1 MPCLSALSVQIVEY
15 FLRSVSSD
23 LSLLNLIS
31 ANLLSSS
38 DPSKNHNNSETTPF
52 HARDFVVTAGKPSFK
67 SNSNWCPKEDIVPVF
82 VLSSLSSPY
91 VVSTTIGEIEGALVF
106 KSTEDA
112 IKSAMHYC
120 DKKNKKE
127 IVIIGGMEG
136 YYQHQ

>member
-1 MPCLSALSVQIVEY
+1 M
-15 FLRSVSSD
+15 
-23 LSLLNLIS
+23 
-31 ANLLSSS
+31 
-38 DPSKNHNNSETTPF
+38 
-52 HARDFVVTAGKPSFK
+52 
-67 SNSNWCPKEDIVPVF
+67 
-82 VLSSLSSPY
+82 
-91 VVSTTIGEIEGALVF
+91 VSTTIGEIEGALVF